1 MTDQELEVYFRN
13 MNSLFR
19 QEGWLTLLEDMRLN
33 SLNIDSIE
41 NTKDVNDLHFRKGQ
55 LNIIG
60 FLLNLEETTRIGQD
74 ESLLEDT

>member
-19 QEGWLTLLEDMRLN
+19 QEGWITLLEDMRLN

>member
-41 NTKDVNDLHFRKGQ
+41 NTKDANDLHFRKGQ